1 MLGVV
6 LSGGQSSR
14 MGTDKGL
21 IRSEAKTWAQIAMD
35 KLAAFQIPVV
45 ISVNAKQHVEYQA
58 EFRVEQLLKDN
69 EALAIRGPL
78 AGLLSVHRRFPK
90 QDLFVLACDMLLMEN
105 AMMEKLLAE
114 YKKQHEEVFVF
125 TQHGEPEPLCAIYTA
140 RALATSLDLYH
151 SSKLTKHSMK
161 FVLGHLP
168 VCSIPLQAGQ
178 EKYFRNFNSPAE
190 LSGL

>member
-21 IRSEAKTWAQIAMD
+21 IRSESKTWAQIALD

-69 EALAIRGPL
+69 EGLAIRGPL

-90 QDLFVLACDMLLMEN
+90 QDLFVLACDMLLMDKS
-105 AMMEKLLAE
+105 MMEKLVTASRSGMEDVYLLPTIVSRNPSA
-114 YKKQHEEVFVF
+114 QFIR
-125 TQHGEPEPLCAIYTA
+125 HG
-140 RALATSLDLYH
+140 H
-151 SSKLTKHSMK
+151 WQ
-161 FVLGHLP
+161 
-168 VCSIPLQAGQ
+168 IPLTSITAV
-178 EKYFRNFNSPAE
+178 S
-190 LSGL
+190 